1 MPSSRLAIPDLLARI
16 LGAVAFLFG
25 IFLLW
30 SVYQN
35 ATGLFAQAPGPVPT
49 PAPTPTPAPGASP
62 APSNE
67 ATGVAIAIGKD
78 LTDYLKR
85 LLALLLM
92 CVAGAL
98 IASMGIKAIFGPS
111 PREHHTP
118 TTTPTSIPPPPPPP
132 VDPNP

>member
-16 LGAVAFLFG
+16 IGAAIFLVG

-35 ATGLFAQAPGPVPT
+35 ATALFTQAPTPIPS

-111 PREHHTP
+111 PREHHSPVSPAST
-118 TTTPTSIPPPPPPP
+118 PPPPAPP